1 MLVLC
6 GICKTREARIFYTEI
21 INGEKNEQ
29 YLCEEC
35 AAKNTHFRIRTP
47 FAGQELSLGGLL
59 SGLLEDAVEKQRS
72 EQGESGSSTLSCPY
86 CGLTYTDFRE
96 RGQFG
101 CAGCYQSFG
110 KVLARNI
117 KNIHGAD
124 THTGKHPKHMDGRME
139 PQPEEI
145 PELNELERL
154 SMRLQQAVEQENY
167 EAAAEL
173 RDQIRALKAAGQTA
187 EEAAHE

>member
-1 MLVLC
+1 MLC
-6 GICKTREARIFYTEI
+6 GICKTREAKIFYTEI

-47 FAGQELSLGGLL
+47 FSDQELSLGGLL
-59 SGLLEDAVEKQRS
+59 SGLLEETVERQRS
-72 EQGESGSSTLSCPY
+72 EPGEAGTAALSCPH
-86 CGLTYTDFRE
+86 CGMTYAEFRE

-110 KVLARNI
+110 KVIARNI

-124 THTGKHPKHMDGRME
+124 THTGKRPKHMEGPTE

-154 SMRLQQAVEQENY
+154 SMRLQQALEQENY
-167 EAAAEL
+167 EDAAVL
-173 RDQIRALKAAGQTA
+173 RDQIRALKAAPPAA